1 MMHSSGSLKALADR
15 FRADR
20 RAATAIEYSVIAAGI
35 AGVVVLT
42 VYALGSAVDTNLYGA
57 LLSAWK

>member
-1 MMHSSGSLKALADR
+1 MVRKPGSLKALASR

-20 RAATAIEYSVIAAGI
+20 RAATAIEYSIIAAGI

-57 LLSAWK
+57 LVSAWK